1 MLGST
6 SHRSKVDLFHASLSV
21 ITMVPFFHSRSNNGV
36 SFSSGLLYLVPPLI
50 LTSCLASPCVSPLKL
65 IFILGTTSPSLVK
78 IKTSKDKS
86 KSTLLQCFNPLDNY
100 KNMFSNQF
108 QSTTNPLPPTSRASR
123 NC

>member
-21 ITMVPFFHSRSNNGV
+21 ITMVPFFHSGNNNGV
-36 SFSSGLLYLVPPLI
+36 SFSGLLYLVPPLI

-78 IKTSKDKS
+78 RKTSKDKS
-86 KSTLLQCFNPLDNY
+86 KSTLLQCFNPLNNY